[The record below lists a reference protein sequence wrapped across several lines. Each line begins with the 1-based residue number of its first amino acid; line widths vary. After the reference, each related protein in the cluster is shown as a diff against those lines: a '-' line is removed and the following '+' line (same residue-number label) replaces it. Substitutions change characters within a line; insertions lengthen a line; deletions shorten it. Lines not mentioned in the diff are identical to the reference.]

1 MWFSEFENIGGVMA
15 SVPKIIHYCWFG
27 RNPLPELAQKCI
39 ASWKKFLPDYEI
51 KEWNESNYDV
61 RKIPY
66 IAQAYDAKKYAFV
79 SDYARFDI
87 LYQYG
92 GVYFDTDVEV
102 IKDLRPIIEKGAFIG
117 VEKGT
122 RPLLNAGLGIASPAA
137 SEIYHEILE
146 SYAKEQ
152 FVKEDGSL
160 NLKTVCERV
169 SEIFTK
175 YGFVEKDIL
184 QNVAET
190 TIYPS
195 EYFCPKSPKTF
206 KLCIT
211 DNTFTVHHYDG
222 SWLQEDMKQ
231 LFKEKQWISKHISF
245 LPIRFILEKLCVI
258 KKILFSFLHRIY
270 LYKIFSRIR
279 INIQT

>member
-1 MWFSEFENIGGVMA
+1 MA

-102 IKDLRPIIEKGAFIG
+102 IKDLRPIIERGAFIG
-117 VEKGT
+117 VEKGL

-137 SEIYHEILE
+137 SPIYREILD
-146 SYAKEQ
+146 SYQNER
-152 FVKEDGSL
+152 FVNTDGSL
-160 NLKTVCERV
+160 NLKTVVERV
-169 SEIFTK
+169 SDIFK
-175 YGFVEKDIL
+175 SHGFVEQDIM
-184 QNVAET
+184 QFVADT
-190 TIYPS
+190 MIYPS
-195 EYFCPKSPKTF
+195 EYFCPKDFKTGN
-206 KLCIT
+206 LIIT
-211 DNTFTVHHYDG
+211 DNTYTIHHFDS
-222 SWLQEDMKQ
+222 SWYSAIDKQ
-231 LFKEKQWISKHISF
+231 FVEFRRKVYAKHNKATAKIIIFFGACSF
-245 LPIRFILEKLCVI
+245 SI
-258 KKILFSFLHRIY
+258 KKRGFLGFLANGVTKLFTSS
-270 LYKIFSRIR
+270 K
-279 INIQT
+279 

>member
-1 MWFSEFENIGGVMA
+1 MI
-15 SVPKIIHYCWFG
+15 PKIIHYCWFG
-27 RNPLPELAQKCI
+27 GNPLPELAQKCI

-137 SEIYHEILE
+137 SSIYREILD
-146 SYAKEQ
+146 SYQSEQ

-169 SEIFTK
+169 SFIFAK

-195 EYFCPKSPKTF
+195 EFFCPKSQKTF
-206 KLCIT
+206 ELNIT
-211 DNTFTVHHYDG
+211 NKTYTIHHYDG
-222 SWLQEDMKQ
+222 SWCSSSTKRLMQEKA
-231 LFKEKQWISKHISF
+231 WISDNIKNGIIKF
-245 LPIRFILEKLCVI
+245 LLQKACVI
-258 KKILFSFLHRIY
+258 KKV
-270 LYKIFSRIR
+270 IR
-279 INIQT
+279 ELIIKK